1 MIALPRLFKNDGF
14 FHFKGK
20 IHEQPQWKDSPNGI
34 FNLNS
39 LFKHYG
45 YDHADK
51 GLMELK
57 FQRSRRLLEEELT
70 KNPDNIYYRYQLSN
84 TYGMYGQTDKAL
96 EEIRKTYHLM
106 AKQKRHRR
114 LLITVYERY
123 TSYAIDQNH
132 LEEAEKI
139 CLEGIDLEPEYV
151 DLHFILARLYASQGR
166 DSAAIKSYQ
175 DYLELIGR
183 YDRLKIVNDP
193 SIPIY
198 YSNKSDEAMLD
209 LSKLYCR
216 TEDYNSSMQ
225 ITEQL
230 IGAGSDLP
238 TPVLEQGLAVYV
250 EAALKSKKFSKLKE
264 LYLSLAKLEGKKYFL
279 EKLEV
284 SRIALPENEQTGI
297 IDLFAQS
304 EGIYADLNKIR
315 VAFREKRLPESKEKI
330 QRLAAD
336 LDFNSESDFYADLF
350 FFQISLKQSL
360 PDVFN
365 RLTKEKA
372 DSLFKYLLQTR
383 KSVSGLVR
391 DYILDLADSQGFAEL
406 RLSRSLLKHTLLYGE
421 LSDNDYSELLKMLM
435 QIGVKYSKAL
445 YNRSVM
451 ETQQWQF
458 LDREDGFLLQLTQ
471 AKEEK
476 DRGNFSQA
484 LKLLKNS
491 LKTYP
496 ELNRGVEI
504 LTKELQN
511 STDALREYAEYARQI
526 KKNIEDLINKDEL
539 DSAVSLL
546 TEVERIVGRDSELVS
561 MRAVINLKQGQL
573 EENKQLL
580 QQALN
585 RDPRNFELLY
595 NLGNTHEL
603 DQNFPEALDYYQKAK
618 EFCPDQAMSEAIEEY
633 ITIFKDKTV

>member
-1 MIALPRLFKNDGF
+1 M
-14 FHFKGK
+14 
-20 IHEQPQWKDSPNGI
+20 
-34 FNLNS
+34 
-39 LFKHYG
+39 
-45 YDHADK
+45 
-51 GLMELK
+51 
-57 FQRSRRLLEEELT
+57 
-70 KNPDNIYYRYQLSN
+70 
-84 TYGMYGQTDKAL
+84 
-96 EEIRKTYHLM
+96 
-106 AKQKRHRR
+106 
-114 LLITVYERY
+114 
-123 TSYAIDQNH
+123 
-132 LEEAEKI
+132 
-139 CLEGIDLEPEYV
+139 
-151 DLHFILARLYASQGR
+151 
-166 DSAAIKSYQ
+166 
-175 DYLELIGR
+175 
-183 YDRLKIVNDP
+183 
-193 SIPIY
+193 
-198 YSNKSDEAMLD
+198 
-209 LSKLYCR
+209 
-216 TEDYNSSMQ
+216 
-225 ITEQL
+225 
-230 IGAGSDLP
+230 
-238 TPVLEQGLAVYV
+238 
-250 EAALKSKKFSKLKE
+250 
-264 LYLSLAKLEGKKYFL
+264 
-279 EKLEV
+279 
-284 SRIALPENEQTGI
+284 
-297 IDLFAQS
+297 
-304 EGIYADLNKIR
+304 
-315 VAFREKRLPESKEKI
+315 
-330 QRLAAD
+330 
-336 LDFNSESDFYADLF
+336 
-350 FFQISLKQSL
+350 

>member
-1 MIALPRLFKNDGF
+1 MILSICMMVKNEERNLKRCLDGLKPLMRNLESELIIVDTGSTDHTVDIAKTYTERVYLHPWNNHFSEMRNITISYATGEWILVIDADEELTDGTDMISFLNDPKQRVAYNGCAIQIASFTNLGNKQDKVMIALPRLFKNDGF

-264 LYLSLAKLEGKKYFL
+264 LYLSLAKLEGKNIFWKSWRFL
-279 EKLEV
+279 GSLY
-284 SRIALPENEQTGI
+284 RRTNR
-297 IDLFAQS
+297 
-304 EGIYADLNKIR
+304 R
-315 VAFREKRLPESKEKI
+315 VL
-330 QRLAAD
+330 
-336 LDFNSESDFYADLF
+336 
-350 FFQISLKQSL
+350 
-360 PDVFN
+360 
-365 RLTKEKA
+365 
-372 DSLFKYLLQTR
+372 
-383 KSVSGLVR
+383 
-391 DYILDLADSQGFAEL
+391 
-406 RLSRSLLKHTLLYGE
+406 
-421 LSDNDYSELLKMLM
+421 
-435 QIGVKYSKAL
+435 
-445 YNRSVM
+445 
-451 ETQQWQF
+451 
-458 LDREDGFLLQLTQ
+458 
-471 AKEEK
+471 
-476 DRGNFSQA
+476 
-484 LKLLKNS
+484 
-491 LKTYP
+491 
-496 ELNRGVEI
+496 
-504 LTKELQN
+504 
-511 STDALREYAEYARQI
+511 
-526 KKNIEDLINKDEL
+526 
-539 DSAVSLL
+539 
-546 TEVERIVGRDSELVS
+546 
-561 MRAVINLKQGQL
+561 
-573 EENKQLL
+573 
-580 QQALN
+580 
-585 RDPRNFELLY
+585 
-595 NLGNTHEL
+595 
-603 DQNFPEALDYYQKAK
+603 
-618 EFCPDQAMSEAIEEY
+618 
-633 ITIFKDKTV
+633 